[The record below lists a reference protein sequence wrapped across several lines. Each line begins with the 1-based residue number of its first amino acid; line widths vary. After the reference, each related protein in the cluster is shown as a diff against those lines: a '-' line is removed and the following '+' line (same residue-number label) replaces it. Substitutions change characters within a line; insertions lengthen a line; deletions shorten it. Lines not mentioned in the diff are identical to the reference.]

1 MRKEELIEAIRKAQR
16 AAPRK
21 SAENAAQRVKAD
33 ARSAKQIRTVAKSVG
48 TKISGTK
55 TSGAKTSGAKTS
67 GAKISGGKMSS
78 AKTSRT
84 KQSGTKQREAAGA
97 APRSSGV
104 KKQATAEST
113 RGNLVKEKKVRG
125 SAAKSGSTKEP
136 SGKQERKKEEAPKR
150 NSVQPTNKVPAK
162 PKTKAVYLAGAQLA
176 SVPAQLPSALSSS
189 ASAKVRAG
197 ASSGE
202 ANGKKNRDVRG
213 ENGDVRGERGTRR
226 SESRPKVEAVKVSRP
241 PTSPRIVK
249 VLRKQQAAAESRKDL
264 SACVRVHE
272 SAVKNSSGLVSGGPR
287 SVGRADRIVL
297 IVRDSY
303 WLQACWEIDRS
314 SIERARAAMS
324 ADWHTAQPV
333 LRLMEVAQ
341 GATVNTA
348 ERLVRDIPIHGGV
361 NNWYIDVENPPTRY
375 RVLIGYRASSGKFYT
390 LCRSNL
396 VQTPEP
402 GACDPIE
409 GHWEEIA
416 EDYERI
422 YSLSEHETGSGSNE
436 LREMFEERLQRPM
449 LDLSGEASLAAGNDM
464 SLRRER
470 DLPFEVD
477 AELIVYGTTTPGA
490 SVTLGGKPVKLSPD
504 GSFTVRM
511 ELPDRRQVIPVVACS
526 RDGLRQRTTVVAV
539 ERNTKVMEAVS
550 KHNME

>member
-1 MRKEELIEAIRKAQR
+1 
-16 AAPRK
+16 
-21 SAENAAQRVKAD
+21 V
-33 ARSAKQIRTVAKSVG
+33 
-48 TKISGTK
+48 
-55 TSGAKTSGAKTS
+55 
-67 GAKISGGKMSS
+67 
-78 AKTSRT
+78 
-84 KQSGTKQREAAGA
+84 
-97 APRSSGV
+97 
-104 KKQATAEST
+104 
-113 RGNLVKEKKVRG
+113 
-125 SAAKSGSTKEP
+125 
-136 SGKQERKKEEAPKR
+136 
-150 NSVQPTNKVPAK
+150 
-162 PKTKAVYLAGAQLA
+162 
-176 SVPAQLPSALSSS
+176 
-189 ASAKVRAG
+189 
-197 ASSGE
+197 
-202 ANGKKNRDVRG
+202 
-213 ENGDVRGERGTRR
+213 
-226 SESRPKVEAVKVSRP
+226 ESRSKVETVKVSRP
-241 PTSPRIVK
+241 PTAPRIVK

-272 SAVKNSSGLVSGGPR
+272 SAVKNSSSLASGGPR

-348 ERLVRDIPIHGGV
+348 ERLARDIPIHGGV

-422 YSLSEHETGSGSNE
+422 YSLSEHETGSHSNE

-490 SVTLGGKPVKLSPD
+490 SVTLGGKPVKLSSD